1 MELLVIG
8 RPHVGKTLLMI
19 NFAAYLGMSDIRV
32 EVQDSDGRQMVRRLT
47 LARARRELV
56 SLSTPKTAQVHS
68 LTIEVTSGRQRSEI
82 LLVDTPGVL
91 EGIAP
96 DSRDRQLTAQTI
108 GRLMR
113 AAMVFHVVDASRVKS
128 QCQEAGESFDR
139 SLWQFGQRR
148 EGYLLVANKVDR
160 PGSHEGLKFLRDECR
175 GITMIPTSCATRRGF
190 RELKVWVSRAI
201 P

>member
-1 MELLVIG
+1 MELLLIG

-32 EVQDSDGRQMVRRLT
+32 EVQDGDGRQMARRLT
-47 LARARRELV
+47 LDRARRELV

-68 LTIEVTSGRQRSEI
+68 LTVDVTSGRQRAEI
-82 LLVDTPGVL
+82 LLIDTPGVM

-96 DSRDRQLTAQTI
+96 DSRDRHLAAQTI
-108 GRLMR
+108 ERLMR
-113 AAMVFHVVDASRVKS
+113 AALVFHVVDVSRVKS

-139 SLWQFGQRR
+139 SLWEFGQRR
-148 EGYLLVANKVDR
+148 EGYLVVANKVDR
-160 PGSHEGLKFLRDECR
+160 PGSHEGLKFLRDECP
-175 GITMIPTSCATRRGF
+175 GNAIIPVSCITRRGF
-190 RELKVWVSRAI
+190 RDLKMWVTRAI